1 MTPVIIPA
9 AVDVRGMLGG
19 EMKVSAIVVLV
30 VFTLTMPA
38 ILPVKAGWD
47 PNKDEKVRN
56 TVQAFKKKD
65 PGLNKFFAEAYG
77 YAVFPSVIKGG
88 AFGFGGAYG
97 KGQVFERG
105 VVVGDASVSQG
116 SIGFQLGG
124 QSYSEIVFFKDREAL
139 QRFKS
144 GNLKFAA
151 QASAVAVTEG
161 VAANAAYDNGVAVFS
176 LPKKGLMVEAA
187 IGGQRFV
194 FKPSTRKNAA
204 N

>member
-1 MTPVIIPA
+1 
-9 AVDVRGMLGG
+9 
-19 EMKVSAIVVLV
+19 MKVSTILVLAV
-30 VFTLTMPA
+30 LTLTTQA
-38 ILPVKAGWD
+38 VLPVKAGWD
-47 PNKDEKVRN
+47 PNKDEKVQN
-56 TVQAFKKKD
+56 TIQAFKKKD
-65 PGLNKFFAEAYG
+65 PGLNRFFAEAYG

-97 KGQVFERG
+97 KGQVFEKG
-105 VVVGDASVSQG
+105 MVIGDASVSQG
-116 SIGFQLGG
+116 SVGFQLGG
-124 QSYSEIVFFKDREAL
+124 QSYSEVVFFKDKEAL
-139 QRFKS
+139 VRFKS

-176 LPKKGLMVEAA
+176 LPRKGLMVEAA

-194 FKPSTRKNAA
+194 FKPYARQNAA

>member
-1 MTPVIIPA
+1 MPGIDLAPA
-9 AVDVRGMLGG
+9 DVQGALGG
-19 EMKVSAIVVLV
+19 KMKVSTILVLV
-30 VFTLTMPA
+30 VLTLTTQA
-38 ILPVKAGWD
+38 VLPVKAGWD
-47 PNKDEKVRN
+47 PNKDEKVQN
-56 TVQAFKKKD
+56 TIQAFKKKD
-65 PGLNKFFAEAYG
+65 PGLNRFFAEAYG

-97 KGQVFERG
+97 KGQVFEKG
-105 VVVGDASVSQG
+105 VVIGGASVSQG

-124 QSYSEIVFFKDREAL
+124 QSYSEIVFFKDKEAL
-139 QRFKS
+139 ARFKS

-176 LPKKGLMVEAA
+176 LPRKGLMVEAA

-194 FKPSTRKNAA
+194 FKPYARQNAA

>member
-1 MTPVIIPA
+1 MPGIGLTP
-9 AVDVRGMLGG
+9 VDVRGALGG
-19 EMKVSAIVVLV
+19 KMKVSTILVFAVL
-30 VFTLTMPA
+30 TLTTQA
-38 ILPVKAGWD
+38 VLPVKAGWD
-47 PNKDEKVRN
+47 PNKDEKVQN
-56 TVQAFKKKD
+56 AIQAFKKKD
-65 PGLNKFFAEAYG
+65 PGLNRFFAEAYG

-97 KGQVFERG
+97 KGQVFEKG
-105 VVVGDASVSQG
+105 VVIGDASVSQG
-116 SIGFQLGG
+116 SVGFQLGG
-124 QSYSEIVFFKDREAL
+124 QSYSEIVFFKDKEAL
-139 QRFKS
+139 TRFKS

-176 LPKKGLMVEAA
+176 LPRKGLMVEAA

-194 FKPSTRKNAA
+194 FKPSARQNAA

>member
-1 MTPVIIPA
+1 MKA
-9 AVDVRGMLGG
+9 SAVF
-19 EMKVSAIVVLV
+19 VLV
-30 VFTLTMPA
+30 VFSLATQAVP
-38 ILPVKAGWD
+38 PVRAGWN
-47 PNKDEKVRN
+47 PNKDEQVQN
-56 TVQAFKKKD
+56 TIQAFKKKD
-65 PGLNKFFAEAYG
+65 PGLNKFFTEAYG

-105 VVVGDASVSQG
+105 VVTGSASVSQG

-124 QSYSEIVFFKDREAL
+124 QSYSEVVFFRDQETL
-139 QRFKS
+139 ERFKS

-151 QASAVAVTEG
+151 QASAVAVRKG
-161 VAANAAYDNGVAVFS
+161 VAANADYGNGVAVFS
-176 LPKKGLMVEAA
+176 LPRKGLMFEAA

-194 FKPSTRKNAA
+194 FKRSTRQNAA